1 MEGRVSIL
9 PSIGVKLGRFYKL
22 AFDVNICSHLPNPKK
37 YSPISAMWRTLQKS
51 LRCLW
56 RILFPERCIQCG
68 ARLTVREEELCATC
82 IFSLPLTRIHAEP
95 GNGVERLFWAKIDI
109 ERASAFMYYIPN
121 SETRLSFM
129 RLKYQRHRPQMGHFF
144 GRMMAC
150 DLADTDFFS
159 TIDLIVP
166 VPLSAQRRRQR
177 GYNQAAQLA
186 LGIAAATGLP
196 VCEEAVERHV
206 DNPTQTHL
214 NAHERSQ
221 NVKDI
226 FRLVRPELV
235 AGRHILLVD
244 DILTTGSTIL
254 SCAET
259 LAEAGGVRF
268 SILTMGLSRHYHVPK
283 AVRDLAKNSS
293 EEWQPLEEQVWE
305 YDASTD
311 SRVHPLEENRG
322 EASSDERHS

>member
-1 MEGRVSIL
+1 
-9 PSIGVKLGRFYKL
+9 
-22 AFDVNICSHLPNPKK
+22 
-37 YSPISAMWRTLQKS
+37 MWRTLQKS
-51 LRCLW
+51 LLCLW

-129 RLKYQRHRPQMGHFF
+129 RLKYQRHRPQVGHFF

-166 VPLSAQRRRQR
+166 VSLSAQRQRQR